1 MKSSL
6 LFLLQFIL
14 FSPLFAQTNLAG
26 TATDAEGKGLE
37 MALVGVF
44 SGADSTLVK
53 STFTDE
59 KGEFLLEKIDE
70 GSYFITIGLIG
81 YATYSSEII
90 LVKSDETL
98 LRLPIVQLISLA
110 NTTKTI
116 EVTAMQSAIE
126 IKADKVVMRPDAMI
140 SNASA
145 TVWDL
150 IQKAPGVIIGA
161 NEELMLRG
169 RQGVMVYQD
178 DRPMYLSGN
187 DLVNALKGMPASA
200 IETIEIITTPNSKYD
215 ASGNAGIIV
224 LRIKKN
230 KLFGWSGGIS
240 LAYGQGFYHRTNN
253 SANFSYRIN
262 KFNFY
267 GNLSY
272 VENNSYQDLK
282 IKRNFFS
289 NDGAFES
296 AFQQRTWLRRGN
308 TSMNGRLGVDYYV
321 NTKLTIGASF
331 GGFRDN
337 SFGGSDNISLLAD
350 ADGSPLGRVE
360 ALNPSERIFE
370 NYSANVNFSYQLDT
384 LGKTVSGNADYLN
397 YNSLLDQSLVNVI
410 YDNNNVQTD
419 RTNLISELPSNIDII
434 SAQLDYAQPL
444 GSSFQ
449 FGAGGKWSN
458 VSTTNVADFRNEENG
473 LEMPNYD
480 FSNDFKYDET
490 ISAIYTNLTFT
501 KNKMSVQAG
510 LRAEDTDLR
519 GDQKGN
525 LVKPDSTFSR
535 SFTNLFPTLFVM
547 YQLDSLGNHV
557 VTFNAGRRIDRP
569 NYQDMNPFTYPMDQF
584 TLYTGNPYLRPM
596 FSYNTELAYTYKNKI
611 TTSLNYYLQK
621 DVINETIRQDGSIF
635 YSRPGN
641 LGEQHSFGVSVN
653 MYTQFKKKYS
663 FQCYSELMNNIV
675 KSELNGRQLDN
686 RGAYW
691 YIGPTVSRMGD
702 KGWGFEVGGF
712 YQTRVVS
719 GQFKTI
725 AVGGMRAAAS
735 KKFWNNNATM
745 RLVCDD
751 IFHSNLPGGDIRGL
765 GASTASWKSRLDTQ
779 VVTLSFSYRFTKG
792 NATKARSQSAAD
804 TERARVR

>member
-1 MKSSL
+1 MKSLL
-6 LFLLQFIL
+6 LFFFQIIL
-14 FSPLFAQTNLAG
+14 ISPLMSQSIISG
-26 TATDAEGKGLE
+26 TAADAEGRGVE
-37 MALVGVF
+37 MALVGLF
-44 SGADSTLVK
+44 DAQDSSLVK
-53 STFTDE
+53 STFTESSGLFVLDRIE
-59 KGEFLLEKIDE
+59 E
-70 GSYFITIGLIG
+70 GSYFVTISLIG
-81 YATYSSEII
+81 FTTYSSDVVTIDQSGIQIELPKTTLES
-90 LVKSDETL
+90 LV
-98 LRLPIVQLISLA
+98 

-169 RQGVMVYQD
+169 RQGVIVYQD
-178 DRPMYLSGN
+178 DRPMYLSGS

-230 KLFGWSGGIS
+230 KLFGWSGGVS

-253 SANFSYRIN
+253 SGNFSYRIN

-289 NDGAFES
+289 NEGAFES

-308 TSMNGRLGVDYYV
+308 TSMNGRVGVDYYV
-321 NTKLTIGASF
+321 NAKLTMGASF
-331 GGFRDN
+331 GGFRDD
-337 SFGGSDNISLLAD
+337 SFGGSDNVSLLAD
-350 ADGSPLGRVE
+350 ANGLPLGRVE

-370 NYSANVNFSYQLDT
+370 NYSANWNFSYQIDT
-384 LGKTVSGNADYLN
+384 LGKTISGNADYLN
-397 YNSLLDQSLVNVI
+397 YNSVLEQSLVNVI
-410 YDNNNVQTD
+410 YDNNNVLTD
-419 RTNLISELPSNIDII
+419 RTNLISDLPSNIDIV
-434 SAQLDYAQPL
+434 SAQLDYTQPIGTL
-444 GSSFQ
+444 LQ

-473 LEMPNYD
+473 LETPNYD

-490 ISAIYTNLTFT
+490 ISALYTNLTYT
-501 KNKMSVQAG
+501 KNKISVQAG
-510 LRAEDTDLR
+510 LRAEDTDLQ
-519 GDQKGN
+519 GDQEGN

-547 YQLDSLGNHV
+547 YQMDSVGNHV
-557 VTFNAGRRIDRP
+557 LTFNAGRRIDRP

-596 FSYNTELAYTYKNKI
+596 FSYNTELAYTYKNKV

-641 LGEQHSFGVSVN
+641 LGEQHSFGISMNV
-653 MYTQFKKKYS
+653 YTQFKKKYS
-663 FQCYSELMNNIV
+663 FQCYTELMNNIV
-675 KSELNGRQLDN
+675 KSELNGRQLNN

-691 YIGPTVSRMGD
+691 YVGPTVSRMGD

-725 AVGGMRAAAS
+725 AVGGMRVAGS
-735 KKFWNNNATM
+735 KKFWNNNATL

-804 TERARVR
+804 SERARVR

>member
-1 MKSSL
+1 MKSLL
-6 LFLLQFIL
+6 LFFFQIIL
-14 FSPLFAQTNLAG
+14 ISPLMSQSIISG
-26 TATDAEGKGLE
+26 TAADAEGRGVD
-37 MALVGVF
+37 MALVGLF
-44 SGADSTLVK
+44 NAQDSSLVK
-53 STFTDE
+53 STFTESSGLYILDRIE
-59 KGEFLLEKIDE
+59 E
-70 GSYFITIGLIG
+70 GSYFVTISLIG
-81 YATYSSEII
+81 FTTYSSDVVTIDQSGVLIEMPKITLES
-90 LVKSDETL
+90 LV
-98 LRLPIVQLISLA
+98 

-178 DRPMYLSGN
+178 DRPMYLSGS

-230 KLFGWSGGIS
+230 KLFGWSGGVS

-253 SANFSYRIN
+253 SGNFSYRIN

-289 NDGAFES
+289 NEGAFES

-308 TSMNGRLGVDYYV
+308 TSMNGRVGVDYYV
-321 NTKLTIGASF
+321 NAKLTMGASF
-331 GGFRDN
+331 GGFRDD
-337 SFGGSDNISLLAD
+337 SFGGSDNVSLLAD
-350 ADGSPLGRVE
+350 ANGLPLGRVE

-370 NYSANVNFSYQLDT
+370 NYSANWNFSYQIDT
-384 LGKTVSGNADYLN
+384 LGKTISGNADYLN
-397 YNSLLDQSLVNVI
+397 YNSVLEQSLVNVI
-410 YDNNNVQTD
+410 YDNNNVLTD
-419 RTNLISELPSNIDII
+419 RTNLISDLPSNIDIV
-434 SAQLDYAQPL
+434 SAQLDYAQPIGTL
-444 GSSFQ
+444 LQ

-473 LEMPNYD
+473 LETPNYD

-490 ISAIYTNLTFT
+490 ISALYSNLTYT
-501 KNKMSVQAG
+501 KNKISVQAG
-510 LRAEDTDLR
+510 LRAEDTDLQ
-519 GDQKGN
+519 GDQEGN

-547 YQLDSLGNHV
+547 YQMDSVGNHV
-557 VTFNAGRRIDRP
+557 LTFNAGRRIDRP

-596 FSYNTELAYTYKNKI
+596 FSYNTEFAYTFKNKV

-641 LGEQHSFGVSVN
+641 LGEQHSFGISMNV
-653 MYTQFKKKYS
+653 YTQFKKKYS
-663 FQCYSELMNNIV
+663 FQCYTELMNNIV

-691 YIGPTVSRMGD
+691 YVGPTVSRMGD

-725 AVGGMRAAAS
+725 AVGGMRVAGS
-735 KKFWNNNATM
+735 KKFWNNNATL

-804 TERARVR
+804 SERARVR